1 MIIRHIPMKSVRQ
14 SSFAGL
20 VKYIRDPQDKKERV
34 GKIRIC
40 NCYSSDT
47 SWAVEEV
54 LATQAKNN
62 RAKADK
68 TYHLLISFAPGEDL
82 SDKILAAIEE
92 KVVSSIGFKEHQRI
106 SAVHYDTD
114 NLHIHIA
121 INKIHPK
128 TLNMVEPYRAYKTF
142 ADVASK
148 LEIEF
153 GLTVTNHQSRKSHS
167 ANLADNMEK
176 HSGIESLLSWIKR
189 NCKDNI
195 ESAKSWSE
203 VHQILAE
210 HGLVIQLRG
219 NGFVFA
225 NNKGLM
231 VKASSVSRNLSK
243 QNLLSKLGEF
253 QAFETNGGVHLKNTY
268 SYEPLHKSISNA
280 RLYARYLEEQK
291 SNKTRLA
298 DKLKILKEAKKRSIE
313 RVKRN
318 AKMKR
323 TTLKLIKISKI
334 QKKYLYQHIGKTLLE
349 EIARIQKNH
358 FKERQHHFKEY
369 QHQTWFDWLRDK
381 AQEGDQDALTALRFQ
396 NRKNRG
402 NYSLSGI
409 GHPFFSPDIKKIDS
423 ITKEGTEIYKIEQG
437 VIRNDGREIRIS
449 KGGST
454 NTLIKALEMAKQQYG
469 HCIRVNGTPL
479 FKKIILQLVIQ
490 NNISIHFADV
500 DMEAQHKKLK
510 QETNDEY
517 SRRNRPNHG
526 RGVIG
531 NDKTFRTNRAMQNR
545 KSSSKSNPFYATD
558 DAPSKNQNSLRS
570 LSQFNMVQFPRGSQM
585 LLSINAHAK
594 LEQQRIKSNHHV

>member
-14 SSFAGL
+14 SSFSGL
-20 VKYIRDPQDKKERV
+20 VRYISNAQDKKERV

-40 NCYSSDT
+40 NCYSTDT
-47 SWAVEEV
+47 SWAVEEII
-54 LATQAKNN
+54 ATQAKNN

-106 SAVHYDTD
+106 SAIHHDTD

-128 TLNMVEPYRAYKTF
+128 TLNMIEPYRAYKTF
-142 ADVASK
+142 AKVASK
-148 LEIEF
+148 LEIDF

-167 ANLADNMEK
+167 ENLADNMEK

-243 QNLLSKLGEF
+243 QNLLSKLGAF
-253 QAFETNGGVHLKNTY
+253 QAFETNGASHFQNTY

-291 SNKTRLA
+291 SNKTRLI

-313 RVKRN
+313 RAKQN

-323 TTLKLIKISKI
+323 MTLKLIKISKT

-381 AQEGDQDALTALRFQ
+381 AQKGDKDALTALRFQ
-396 NRKNRG
+396 NRKNRDK
-402 NYSLSGI
+402 YSLSGV
-409 GHPFFSPDIKKIDS
+409 GHPFFSPDIKNIDS
-423 ITKEGTEIYKIEQG
+423 ITKEGTEIYKIDQG
-437 VIRNDGREIRIS
+437 VIRNNGCEIRIS
-449 KGGST
+449 KGGSI
-454 NTLIKALEMAKQQYG
+454 NTLIKAIEMAKQQYG
-469 HCIRVNGTPL
+469 NCVRINGTPL
-479 FKKIILQLVIQ
+479 FKKIILQLVTQ
-490 NNISIHFADV
+490 NNISIKFADAN
-500 DMEAQHKKLK
+500 MEAQHQKLK

-517 SRRNRPNHG
+517 SKRNRPNHG

-531 NDKTFRTNRAMQNR
+531 SDETFRTNRGKQNR
-545 KSSSKSNPFYATD
+545 KSSSKSNPFYATH
-558 DAPSKNQNSLRS
+558 DAPSKNQNSLRI

-585 LLSINAHAK
+585 LLSTNAHAK